1 MHTGKFRTARCVP
14 HDSVLALYSL
24 ALSQA
29 GPVVSINL
37 PESKDE
43 ARPKFGFCHY
53 ESVVSSATTCSQMK
67 QILQVGPYVHLSA
80 GVCKVCA

>member
-1 MHTGKFRTARCVP
+1 MHTGENHAAMYLLQIFV
-14 HDSVLALYSL
+14 HALYSSAHL
-24 ALSQA
+24 QA

-53 ESVVSSATTCSQMK
+53 ESVVSPATTNSREK
-67 QILQVGPYVHLSA
+67 QIL
-80 GVCKVCA
+80 